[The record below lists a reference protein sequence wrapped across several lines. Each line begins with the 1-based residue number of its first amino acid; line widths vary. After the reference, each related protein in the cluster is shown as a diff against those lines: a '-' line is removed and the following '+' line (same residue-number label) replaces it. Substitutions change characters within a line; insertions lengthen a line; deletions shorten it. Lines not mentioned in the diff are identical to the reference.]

1 MPTSRQ
7 GTTQIPYGKSRSFVT
22 VFAFAQSVNL
32 ESRGPIDNVAPM
44 FFNTVFMAFRELRA
58 NLLRTSLT
66 CLGMIIGVAAVITVV
81 AVMQGVSAQV
91 MGDLSSMARNLI
103 VIVPKREPGQDRR
116 IQFKISDADAI
127 RQEIAGAQ
135 IVAPIAENARMFSA
149 NGHEHETEVDGST
162 NALFEIRNWQMAL
175 GRRFTNTEIN
185 NASTVCV
192 LGQMVRKELF
202 GLQNPVGAIIRSGTF
217 SCRVVGVMAVSA
229 HSFITSDVDDVV
241 IMPILTYQ
249 RRLSGNSDVNLINVM
264 TPTTGQISG
273 AISDITRLLRER
285 RGITPERKDNF
296 RVVDIRDEV
305 KTLDSVGY
313 KLSLA
318 VGGVAAIS
326 LVVGGIGIM
335 NVMLVAVTE
344 RTREIGIRMA
354 VGAEQ
359 NDVLL
364 QFLVEAVV
372 LSLAGGIAGALLGFG
387 GAAAI
392 GSALNVPV
400 YISAEILALGLGVPV
415 MIGVLFGFFPALRA
429 SRLDPIDALRFE

>member
-1 MPTSRQ
+1 MMAAAGILTSR
-7 GTTQIPYGKSRSFVT
+7 GGLVSH
-22 VFAFAQSVNL
+22 
-32 ESRGPIDNVAPM
+32 
-44 FFNTVFMAFRELRA
+44 
-58 NLLRTSLT
+58 
-66 CLGMIIGVAAVITVV
+66 AAVVARGWGKPAVV
-81 AVMQGVSAQV
+81 G
-91 MGDLSSMARNLI
+91 
-103 VIVPKREPGQDRR
+103 
-116 IQFKISDADAI
+116 ADAI
-127 RQEIAGAQ
+127 K
-135 IVAPIAENARMFSA
+135 V
-149 NGHEHETEVDGST
+149 
-162 NALFEIRNWQMAL
+162 L
-175 GRRFTNTEIN
+175 GRQFTNTELN

-202 GLQNPVGAIIRSGTF
+202 GLQNPVGAIVRSGTF
-217 SCRVVGVMAVSA
+217 SCRVVGVMTASA

-285 RGITPERKDNF
+285 RGITPERQDNF

-305 KTLDSVGY
+305 KTLDSVSY

-359 NDVLL
+359 KDVLL

-372 LSLAGGIAGALLGFG
+372 LSLAGGVAGALLGFG

-392 GSALNVPV
+392 GSAINVPV
-400 YISAEILALGLGVPV
+400 YISAEILALGLGVPT

-429 SRLDPIDALRFE
+429 SRLDPIEALRFE

>member
-1 MPTSRQ
+1 
-7 GTTQIPYGKSRSFVT
+7 
-22 VFAFAQSVNL
+22 
-32 ESRGPIDNVAPM
+32 M

-91 MGDLSSMARNLI
+91 MGDLASMARNLI

-116 IQFKISDADAI
+116 IQFKLSDVDAI
-127 RQEIAGAQ
+127 RKEISGAQ
-135 IVAPIAENARMFSA
+135 VVAPIAANSLLFSA

-162 NALFEIRNWQMAL
+162 NELFEIRNWQMAL
-175 GRRFTNTEIN
+175 GRRFTTTEIN

-229 HSFITSDVDDVV
+229 HSFITSDADDIV

-249 RRLSGNSDVNLINVM
+249 RRLAGNNDVNLINVM
-264 TPTTGQISG
+264 TPTTSRISG
-273 AISDITRLLRER
+273 AISDISSLLRER
-285 RGITPERKDNF
+285 RGITPDRQDNF

-359 NDVLL
+359 KDVLM

-372 LSLAGGIAGALLGFG
+372 LSLTGGIAGGLLGFA

-392 GSALNVPV
+392 GAAINVPV
-400 YISAEILALGLGVPV
+400 FVSLEVLALGLGVPT